1 MELTTVASP
10 WIWAGF
16 VAFVVAMLALDL
28 GVFHRKDHVVGT
40 REALAWSGVW
50 MALALVFGAGV
61 FWRFGSDRG
70 WEFLAGYLIEK
81 SLSVDNLF
89 VFVILFG
96 ALGIP
101 ALYQHRVLFWGILS
115 ALLLRAAMIVGG
127 AALLGR
133 FHWLVYVLGGFLVA
147 TGVKLWLQRDAE
159 AHPERGLAMRLV
171 RAVVPSTSHLDGHA
185 FFTRENGRRVA
196 TPLFLALVAIEAT
209 DVVFAV
215 DSIPAIF
222 AVTDD
227 PFIVFTSN
235 IFALLGMRSLYFA
248 LAGLVGRFA
257 YLKVGLAA
265 VLAFV
270 GAKMMASGWVKVAPM
285 ASLGVI
291 AAILGAAVAAS
302 LLRERLDAR
311 GRAEEVRPSPAAPA
325 APRGAAPPRSP
336 AQAGDR
342 RPSARAAAAT

>member
-16 VAFVVAMLALDL
+16 VAFVVALLALDL
-28 GVFHRKDHVVGT
+28 GVFHREDRVAGT

-50 MALALVFGAGV
+50 VALALVFGAGV
-61 FWRFGSDRG
+61 FWRSGAERG
-70 WEFLAGYLIEK
+70 WEYLAGYLIEK

-89 VFVILFG
+89 VFAVLFG

-101 ALYQHRVLFWGILS
+101 PIYQHRVLFWGILS
-115 ALLLRAAMIVGG
+115 ALVLRAAMIFGG
-127 AALLGR
+127 AALLAR
-133 FHWLVYVLGGFLVA
+133 FHWLIYLFGGFLVA
-147 TGVKLWLQRDAE
+147 TGVKLWLQRGAE
-159 AHPERGLAMRLV
+159 SHPERGLALRLV
-171 RAVVPSTSHLDGHA
+171 RRIVPSTSRLDGHA
-185 FFTRENGRRVA
+185 FFTREGGRRVA
-196 TPLFLALVAIEAT
+196 TPLFFALVAIEAT

-235 IFALLGMRSLYFA
+235 VFAILGMRSLYFA
-248 LAGLVGRFA
+248 LAGLLDRFT
-257 YLKVGLAA
+257 YLKTGLAA

-270 GAKMMASGWVKVAPM
+270 GAKMIASGWVKVAPL

-302 LLRERLDAR
+302 LLRQRRAAR
-311 GRAEEVRPSPAAPA
+311 TAEGVRPIPAAPA

-336 AQAGDR
+336 APAGGR
-342 RPSARAAAAT
+342 TPSARAAAGT

>member
-1 MELTTVASP
+1 VDLATVASP
-10 WIWAGF
+10 WSWAGF
-16 VAFVVAMLALDL
+16 VAFVVGMLALDL
-28 GVFHRKDHVVGT
+28 GVFHRKEHVVGT

-50 MALALVFGAGV
+50 VALALVFGGGV
-61 FWRFGSDRG
+61 FWRLGADRG

-89 VFVILFG
+89 VFAVLLG

-101 ALYQHRVLFWGILS
+101 AVHHHRVLFWGILS
-115 ALLLRAAMIVGG
+115 ALVLRAAMIFGG
-127 AALLGR
+127 AALLAR
-133 FHWLVYVLGGFLVA
+133 FHWLVYLFGAFLVA
-147 TGVKLWLQRDAE
+147 TGVKLWFQRNSE
-159 AHPERGLAMRLV
+159 SHPERGLAMRLIR
-171 RAVVPSTSHLDGHA
+171 RAVPSTSHLDGHA

-196 TPLFLALVAIEAT
+196 TPLFLALVAIEAA

-248 LAGLVGRFA
+248 LTGLLSRFA
-257 YLKVGLAA
+257 HLKTGLAA

-270 GAKMMASGWVKVAPM
+270 GLKMLASGWVKVPPL

-291 AAILGAAVAAS
+291 VAILGAAVAAS
-302 LLRERLDAR
+302 LLRPPAR
-311 GRAEEVRPSPAAPA
+311 PAVVLET
-325 APRGAAPPRSP
+325 APRVREAA
-336 AQAGDR
+336 
-342 RPSARAAAAT
+342 